1 MTEHVYTI
9 RSGFDMDYAF
19 NRLSGYDWDEA
30 ILCFHEDLLNGYL
43 RAQVLP
49 QLAKLQA
56 DSLTAD
62 FEEPDRLDISAHS
75 RMAGGMQLTY
85 RMKVESFVFEQGM
98 HAVVF
103 TYKEEADMGV
113 IGFFGGLA
121 KKASKQ
127 TYLQM
132 AVKDNDIV
140 QVQSDR
146 IAVDLDQIP
155 EIKSALQREYR
166 GKTLGR
172 DMKMVYI
179 GCVNDCCCF
188 RLLLA

>member
-1 MTEHVYTI
+1 
-9 RSGFDMDYAF
+9 
-19 NRLSGYDWDEA
+19 
-30 ILCFHEDLLNGYL
+30 
-43 RAQVLP
+43 
-49 QLAKLQA
+49 
-56 DSLTAD
+56 
-62 FEEPDRLDISAHS
+62 
-75 RMAGGMQLTY
+75 
-85 RMKVESFVFEQGM
+85 
-98 HAVVF
+98 
-103 TYKEEADMGV
+103 MGV

-132 AVKDNDIV
+132 AVRDNDIV

-179 GCVNDCCCF
+179 GCVSDCCCF